1 MFKSV
6 SLVVSLPASVARLVI
21 EDAADPAERGSLLFE
36 TLSTGERWTVG
47 RSSRLQPVAVV
58 LVVHEVTARAL
69 ARAETRRHRDI
80 LRHLA
85 RHLDPLFV
93 SAAPASET
101 APPVEVT
108 SVPFHVFWRAQ
119 NAALDLADSW
129 LDARVN
135 LVEPYPREVAS

>member
-6 SLVVSLPASVARLVI
+6 RLVVSLPAMVARLVI

-69 ARAETRRHRDI
+69 ARAETRRRRDI

-93 SAAPASET
+93 SAAPADET

-108 SVPFHVFWRAQ
+108 SVPFDVFWRAQ

-129 LDARVN
+129 LDARVE
-135 LVEPYPREVAS
+135 LVKPRPVEVAL